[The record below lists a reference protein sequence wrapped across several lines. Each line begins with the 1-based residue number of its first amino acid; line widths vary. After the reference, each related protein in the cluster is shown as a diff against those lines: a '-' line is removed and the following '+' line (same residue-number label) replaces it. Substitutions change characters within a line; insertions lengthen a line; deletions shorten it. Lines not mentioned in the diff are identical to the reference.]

1 MSTTGYSVFG
11 IPMYR
16 QQSRRRL
23 VVAMYV
29 FLGAC
34 CAVNIVTM
42 PRFPVGFSYV
52 FWAIILVSSVIFGGG
67 GGFQFGRYR
76 GLLKPFTNKP
86 PRPESVQ
93 SELIRIRLQPQSVPP
108 QDMDWRNDE
117 RELARRDNA
126 HYRAYAVPLIPVI
139 LIVLLSAW
147 SFPPERQKLLF
158 WLTDVQLH
166 QLNFGL
172 AEISILLGLTL
183 PSAIILWREPDI
195 LTDDSFDDTTLT
207 QAVHHD

>member
-1 MSTTGYSVFG
+1 MD
-11 IPMYR
+11 R
-16 QQSRRRL
+16 QQSRRLL
-23 VVAMYV
+23 VVAIYA

-34 CAVNIVTM
+34 CAANVLTM
-42 PRFPVGFSYV
+42 PLFPAGFSYV
-52 FWAIILVSSVIFGGG
+52 FWAVILVSTLIFGGG
-67 GGFQFGRYR
+67 SQFQFGRYR
-76 GLLKPFTNKP
+76 GLLKPFNNRP

-126 HYRAYAVPLIPVI
+126 HYRAYAVPLIPVL

-158 WLTDVQLH
+158 WLTDVQLR

-172 AEISILLGLTL
+172 AEIAIVLGITL
-183 PSAIILWREPDI
+183 PSAIILWCEPDI
-195 LTDDSFDDTTLT
+195 QTDAGLDEATRT
-207 QAVHHD
+207 QAVQRD

>member
-1 MSTTGYSVFG
+1 MSTTEYKVFG

-16 QQSRRRL
+16 QQARRRL
-23 VVAMYV
+23 VVAIYV

-34 CAVNIVTM
+34 CAANIVTM
-42 PRFPVGFSYV
+42 PLFPAGFSYV
-52 FWAIILVSSVIFGGG
+52 FWAIILVSSLIFGGG
-67 GGFQFGRYR
+67 GQFEFGRYR

-86 PRPESVQ
+86 PRSESVQ
-93 SELIRIRLQPQSVPP
+93 AELIRIRLQPQSVAP
-108 QDMDWRNDE
+108 QDEDWRNDE

-126 HYRAYAVPLIPVI
+126 HYRAYAVPLLPVI
-139 LIVLLSAW
+139 LIVLLDAW
-147 SFPPERQKLLF
+147 SLPPERQKLLF

-172 AEISILLGLTL
+172 AEIAIVLGMTL

-195 LTDDSFDDTTLT
+195 LTDDSVDETTLA